1 MDEVTLS
8 LEPPLRACWMKQG
21 QQKRIPANV
30 ATHPTPCRHIFGG
43 YDWGQDT
50 LTWTTTSHKNT
61 DSFIAFL
68 EELMLHRYPEAS
80 VILVLDNVSYHKS
93 APALAAMSLFE
104 ERLEVFWLPPY
115 CPELNLIERFWRY
128 LKDQAC
134 ANHLEDHIDKVL
146 ANAEAVLSRQND
158 LTADHR
164 LLFSKDL

>member
-8 LEPPLRACWMKQG
+8 LEPPLRACWMKRG

-30 ATHPTPCRHIFGG
+30 GTHPTPCRHIFGG
-43 YDWGQDT
+43 YHWGQDT
-50 LTWTTTSHKNT
+50 LTWTIASHKNT
-61 DSFIAFL
+61 ASFIAFL
-68 EELMLHRYPEAS
+68 EELMVRRYPETR

-104 ERLEVFWLPPY
+104 DRLEIFWLPPY
-115 CPELNLIERFWRY
+115 CPELNLIERFWRF

-134 ANHLEDHIDKVL
+134 ANHLVDNIDKVL
-146 ANAEAVLSRQND
+146 ANAVAVLSRQND

-164 LLFSKDL
+164 FLFSNDL